1 MPFES
6 NDSIYK
12 KRLFACWNN
21 RCIIVSAVRRLFPF
35 SNCIRMRRPFNS
47 NHFVDANKLVKQDS
61 PHYHFV
67 ESTKWQYRAYDY
79 SSWNH
84 YFKDRFLLLSE
95 ERCAQQSCVI
105 CPQVDVICTCGAL
118 YVAKPRWLF
127 YVVAQKGGYCAS
139 RTSSTRGGGAAFARG
154 RVVVVN
160 SFYLFLSNDNFDFCF
175 LVYLVSSFPQPP
187 LTTLVVSNTA

>member
-1 MPFES
+1 MPTNWS
-6 NDSIYK
+6 NRIHHTIILLNQQNDNIALTIIPHGITISKIVF
-12 KRLFACWNN
+12 LF
-21 RCIIVSAVRRLFPF
+21 
-35 SNCIRMRRPFNS
+35 
-47 NHFVDANKLVKQDS
+47 
-61 PHYHFV
+61 
-67 ESTKWQYRAYDY
+67 
-79 SSWNH
+79 
-84 YFKDRFLLLSE
+84 LSE

-127 YVVAQKGGYCAS
+127 YVVAQRGGYCAS